1 MASFRRNDPKP
12 ARVDLLFETNR
23 FNISQVK
30 ENFINPCC
38 FGEDFA
44 TWLRG
49 RLVERGLSA
58 TAPGQEDWG
67 WYIYVQQGP
76 QHYFVGVGGNRK
88 QTGEGEWRIMVEK
101 KRSLWER
108 IVGKNGMTSSDSILS
123 LIENILREQ
132 SDFLNVR
139 RELISAK

>member
-1 MASFRRNDPKP
+1 MANSRQGDPP
-12 ARVDLLFETNR
+12 ARVDLLFETSR

-38 FGEDFA
+38 FGEDLA
-44 TWLRG
+44 EWLRG
-49 RLVERGLSA
+49 RFVERGLPA

-67 WYIYVQQGP
+67 WYIYVQQDS

-88 QTGEGEWRIMVEK
+88 EGGEGEWRIMVEK

-108 IVGKNGMTSSDSILS
+108 IVGKNRMTTSDSIWS
-123 LIENILREQ
+123 VIEDILREQ
-132 SDFLNVR
+132 SDFLNIR
-139 RELISAK
+139 RELGSAK